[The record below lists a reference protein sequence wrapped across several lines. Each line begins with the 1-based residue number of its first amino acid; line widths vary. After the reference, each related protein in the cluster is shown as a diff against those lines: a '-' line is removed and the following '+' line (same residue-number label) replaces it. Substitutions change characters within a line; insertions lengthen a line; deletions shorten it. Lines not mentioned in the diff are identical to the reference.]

1 MRARRCLLLFVVLV
15 ATPTAA
21 VAQSQPTTTA
31 ATVSEFYVRYKM
43 LPSASEEAAGV
54 ERAVALSSTAGMLLV
69 HVRTLNNGRGIVVR
83 ADRKFTREQAWTLA
97 KKLEEAEGVAF
108 VHAVDSDAR
117 QPAKPDLNVIRQARS
132 AAQESA
138 PSPGSMPMPTG
149 DVPRGIPLGIE
160 SVGQGKLGAEAGS
173 AQAQSAVDSNVEV
186 PSSVQPNTRPPDPS
200 VRNIETMTIKW
211 KRTTLVGQAQAPTSE
226 ELERVTS
233 AAGIK
238 FTVLRDRGYGRIV
251 FQLPQPISLVE
262 AEAIAARIRALPEIE
277 YVVPGVRGRLGAT
290 PNDTWFEPRQW
301 NLRAGIAGINAQS
314 AWDYVSASDPSTV
327 VAVID
332 SGVLPGHEDIA
343 GRVVTGNPAGYDF
356 ISNATIAND
365 GDGRDANPADPGS
378 WVSSA
383 EAGTPPFAQCAQED
397 SIWHGTLVAGII
409 GATPNNAKG
418 IAGIGWNARL
428 LPVRAFGKGSLKCS
442 TGSLEDVG
450 DAIAWSIEHTS
461 NPRNELAQVRIA
473 AVLQDPRPH
482 LIP

>member
-1 MRARRCLLLFVVLV
+1 
-15 ATPTAA
+15 
-21 VAQSQPTTTA
+21 
-31 ATVSEFYVRYKM
+31 
-43 LPSASEEAAGV
+43 
-54 ERAVALSSTAGMLLV
+54 
-69 HVRTLNNGRGIVVR
+69 
-83 ADRKFTREQAWTLA
+83 
-97 KKLEEAEGVAF
+97 
-108 VHAVDSDAR
+108 
-117 QPAKPDLNVIRQARS
+117 
-132 AAQESA
+132 
-138 PSPGSMPMPTG
+138 
-149 DVPRGIPLGIE
+149 
-160 SVGQGKLGAEAGS
+160 
-173 AQAQSAVDSNVEV
+173 
-186 PSSVQPNTRPPDPS
+186 
-200 VRNIETMTIKW
+200 MTIKW

-450 DAIAWSIEHTS
+450 DAIAWSIGHALLTGEPI
-461 NPRNELAQVRIA
+461 NPNPARVINMSFGFPIACDVGTQTDVDLAYKRRT
-473 AVLQDPRPH
+473 VLVASAGNNGETTGFVDLPANCNRGIYRTEERFSPFC
-482 LIP
+482 

>member
-1 MRARRCLLLFVVLV
+1 
-15 ATPTAA
+15 
-21 VAQSQPTTTA
+21 
-31 ATVSEFYVRYKM
+31 
-43 LPSASEEAAGV
+43 V

-343 GRVVTGNPAGYDF
+343 GRVVTGNP
-356 ISNATIAND
+356 
-365 GDGRDANPADPGS
+365 
-378 WVSSA
+378 
-383 EAGTPPFAQCAQED
+383 
-397 SIWHGTLVAGII
+397 VAGII

-450 DAIAWSIEHTS
+450 DAIAWSIGHTS
-461 NPRNELAQVRIA
+461 NPRNELAQVRLA
-473 AVLQDPRPH
+473 AVLQDPRSH